1 MKAASRRAYK
11 SCREE
16 KTKPAEWAGFFP
28 SASALATA
36 RAIHATVMIEIV
48 LTIMLLLVDTAAF
61 DILRFVQAGALAT
74 GHHTIGLGASF
85 HVLDMLLAT
94 LHAVRFALRQSAG
107 GHPLLDTLLLVGLT
121 LIDARGIGL
130 GKNSGRQK
138 KGKYGDSLQMLL
150 HDFLLFVANC
160 LAAITRQ
167 MA

>member
-1 MKAASRRAYK
+1 
-11 SCREE
+11 
-16 KTKPAEWAGFFP
+16 
-28 SASALATA
+28 
-36 RAIHATVMIEIV
+36 MIEIV
-48 LTIMLLLVDTAAF
+48 LTVMLLLIDTAAF
-61 DILRFVQAGALAT
+61 DILRFVQTRALTT
-74 GHHTIGLGASF
+74 GHHTIGLGAVF

-94 LHAVRFALRQSAG
+94 LHAIRFALGKRPR
-107 GHPLLDTLLLVGLT
+107 GHALIDALLLIGLA
-121 LIDARGIGL
+121 LIDARSISL